1 MCESFCLEMR
11 QFAFILC
18 KTEIR
23 ASSPDD
29 FSLHPETAVFK
40 CSLNF
45 GGKMLNRWLLIVTMF
60 MASQAQAVDLT
71 NRLGLGF
78 SQQMG
83 SVDLPMVT
91 AHYYPNARFAVSGA
105 LGIDTEKDNSQF
117 AALAKIRRV
126 VFTENQLNFY
136 MGAAGG
142 FTTHEEFNATTAQ
155 FENKSNTEISALLGA
170 EFFFSGLDSLSF
182 MFETG
187 VGIITGDGGTRFRT
201 IGNHPFNAGIV
212 FYF

>member
-1 MCESFCLEMR
+1 
-11 QFAFILC
+11 
-18 KTEIR
+18 
-23 ASSPDD
+23 
-29 FSLHPETAVFK
+29 
-40 CSLNF
+40 
-45 GGKMLNRWLLIVTMF
+45 MLARIMVVLAMLGVG
-60 MASQAQAVDLT
+60 SQAHAVDLT

-83 SVDLPMVT
+83 SVDIPMIT

-105 LGIDTEKDNSQF
+105 LGIDTKKDESQF
-117 AALAKIRRV
+117 AALLKVRRV
-126 VFTENQLNFY
+126 VFTESQLNFY
-136 MGAAGG
+136 MGASGG
-142 FTTHEEFNATTAQ
+142 FTSHEETNATTGQ
-155 FENKSNTEISALLGA
+155 IEDKSNTEISGLLGA

>member
-1 MCESFCLEMR
+1 MVVKTLLFT
-11 QFAFILC
+11 FATF
-18 KTEIR
+18 
-23 ASSPDD
+23 
-29 FSLHPETAVFK
+29 
-40 CSLNF
+40 
-45 GGKMLNRWLLIVTMF
+45 LITPM
-60 MASQAQAVDLT
+60 AQAVDLT

-83 SVDLPMVT
+83 SVDIPMIT
-91 AHYYPNARFAVSGA
+91 AHYYPNARFAISGA
-105 LGIDTEKDNSQF
+105 LGVDTKKDDSQF

-126 VFTENQLNFY
+126 VFTESQLNFY
-136 MGAAGG
+136 MGASAG
-142 FTTHEEFNATTAQ
+142 FTSHEELNTTSGQ
-155 FENKSNTEISALLGA
+155 IENKSNTELSGILGA

-201 IGNHPFNAGIV
+201 LGSHPFNAGIV

>member
-1 MCESFCLEMR
+1 MFLKSLSFL
-11 QFAFILC
+11 FATF
-18 KTEIR
+18 
-23 ASSPDD
+23 
-29 FSLHPETAVFK
+29 
-40 CSLNF
+40 
-45 GGKMLNRWLLIVTMF
+45 LIIPSAF
-60 MASQAQAVDLT
+60 AVDLT
-71 NRLGLGF
+71 HRLGLGF

-83 SVDLPMVT
+83 SVDIPMIT
-91 AHYYPNARFAVSGA
+91 AHYYPNARFAISGA
-105 LGIDTEKDNSQF
+105 LGIDTKKDDSQF
-117 AALAKIRRV
+117 AAQMKIRRV

-142 FTTHEEFNATTAQ
+142 FTSHEEISTTTGLV
-155 FENKSNTEISALLGA
+155 ENKSNTEISGIIGA

-201 IGNHPFNAGIV
+201 LGSHPFAAGIV